1 MKNILARGGVE
12 FVAVFLGI
20 ALSLWVDDYR
30 ESKEL
35 RERLSDDYQKIYKEV
50 LSNIENID
58 NIINLNNEIVE
69 SEKKLI
75 EILNQEKKY
84 NFKEMIGLIN
94 KIDSKTFFGESTAY
108 KASVSSRR
116 VNTSDDYKLVRNIS
130 RLYEHFFVRLD
141 LNGNML
147 DKIVINFSDDFSSN
161 FNKARFNQTNI
172 DTLQLKNYFFS
183 NDFHNALLNVYDMQ
197 NNYTFDKYMEKFLL
211 NFFRLV
217 HSVKLNMEIISLT
230 IPYCA

>member
-1 MKNILARGGVE
+1 MKNILARGGIE

-20 ALSLWVDDYR
+20 VLSLWVDDYR

-75 EILNQEKKY
+75 KILNQEKKY

-108 KASVSSRR
+108 KASVSSGRF
-116 VNTSDDYKLVRNIS
+116 NTSKNDTLVRQLS
-130 RLYEHFFVRLD
+130 RLYEHFFVRLK
-141 LNGNML
+141 LNGDIL
-147 DKIVINFSDDFSSN
+147 DQQAFEFSAMHSKAL
-161 FNKARFNQTNI
+161 NKAIFKQSGI
-172 DTLQLKNYFFS
+172 DTLSLTKYFFS
-183 NDFHNALLNVYDMQ
+183 KDFHNGLLGAYDVRK
-197 NNYTFDKYMEKFLL
+197 NYYM
-211 NFFRLV
+211 FRLKETKNHLETV
-217 HSVKLNMEIISLT
+217 QKIFDSTKL
-230 IPYCA
+230 

>member
-58 NIINLNNEIVE
+58 NIINLNNEIVA

-108 KASVSSRR
+108 KASVSSGRF
-116 VNTSDDYKLVRNIS
+116 NTSDDYKVVRNIS

-197 NNYTFDKYMEKFLL
+197 NNYYLKRLSETRNQLIAIKDLL
-211 NFFRLV
+211 NNQQQIL
-217 HSVKLNMEIISLT
+217 K
-230 IPYCA
+230 

>member
-1 MKNILARGGVE
+1 M
-12 FVAVFLGI
+12 
-20 ALSLWVDDYR
+20 
-30 ESKEL
+30 
-35 RERLSDDYQKIYKEV
+35 
-50 LSNIENID
+50 
-58 NIINLNNEIVE
+58 NNEIVE
-69 SEKKLI
+69 SEKI
-75 EILNQEKKY
+75 NRNPQSRKKY

-108 KASVSSRR
+108 KASVSSGRF
-116 VNTSDDYKLVRNIS
+116 NTSDDYKLVRNIS

-197 NNYTFDKYMEKFLL
+197 NNYYLKRLSETRNQLIAIKDLLINEKQF
-211 NFFRLV
+211 
-217 HSVKLNMEIISLT
+217 
-230 IPYCA
+230 

>member
-1 MKNILARGGVE
+1 MKNILAKGGVE
-12 FVAVFLGI
+12 FLAVFLGI

-35 RERLSDDYQKIYKEV
+35 RQRLSDDYQKIYKEV

-94 KIDSKTFFGESTAY
+94 KIDSKPFFGESTAY
-108 KASVSSRR
+108 KASVSSGRF
-116 VNTSDDYKLVRNIS
+116 NTSDDYKVVRNIS

-197 NNYTFDKYMEKFLL
+197 NNYYLKRLSETRKQLIAIKDLL
-211 NFFRLV
+211 NNQQQIL
-217 HSVKLNMEIISLT
+217 K
-230 IPYCA
+230 

>member
-35 RERLSDDYQKIYKEV
+35 RERLFDDYQKIYKEV

-58 NIINLNNEIVE
+58 NIIKLNNEIVE

-108 KASVSSRR
+108 KASVSSGRF
-116 VNTSDDYKLVRNIS
+116 NTSGDYKVVRNIS

-197 NNYTFDKYMEKFLL
+197 NNYYLKRLSETRNQLIAIKDLL
-211 NFFRLV
+211 NNQQQIL
-217 HSVKLNMEIISLT
+217 K
-230 IPYCA
+230 

>member
-108 KASVSSRR
+108 KASVSSGRF
-116 VNTSDDYKLVRNIS
+116 NTSDDYKVVRNIS

-197 NNYTFDKYMEKFLL
+197 NNYYLKRLSETRKQLIAIKDLL
-211 NFFRLV
+211 NNQQQIL
-217 HSVKLNMEIISLT
+217 K
-230 IPYCA
+230 

>member
-1 MKNILARGGVE
+1 MKNILAKGGVE
-12 FVAVFLGI
+12 FLAVFLGI

-50 LSNIENID
+50 LSNIKNID
-58 NIINLNNEIVE
+58 NIIESNNKIVE

-75 EILNQEKKY
+75 NILNGYEKY
-84 NFKEMIGLIN
+84 NFKEIIGLIN

-108 KASVSSRR
+108 KASVSSGRF
-116 VNTSDDYKLVRNIS
+116 NTSDDYQLVRNVS

-147 DKIVINFSDDFSSN
+147 DKVVMNFSDNFSSN
-161 FNKARFNQTNI
+161 FNKARFNHANI
-172 DTLQLKNYFFS
+172 DSVRLKKYFFS
-183 NDFHNALLNVYDMQ
+183 DDFHNALLNVYEMQ
-197 NNYTFDKYMEKFLL
+197 NNYYLKRLSDTKSQLIAIKELL
-211 NFFRLV
+211 SN
-217 HSVKLNMEIISLT
+217 SE
-230 IPYCA
+230 

>member
-75 EILNQEKKY
+75 EILNQEAKY

-108 KASVSSRR
+108 KASVSSGRF
-116 VNTSDDYKLVRNIS
+116 NTSDDYKLVRNIS

-147 DKIVINFSDDFSSN
+147 DKIVINFSDDFLSN

-197 NNYTFDKYMEKFLL
+197 NNYYLKRLSETRNQLIAIKDLL
-211 NFFRLV
+211 NNQQQIL
-217 HSVKLNMEIISLT
+217 K
-230 IPYCA
+230 

>member
-1 MKNILARGGVE
+1 MIIKKFI
-12 FVAVFLGI
+12 F
-20 ALSLWVDDYR
+20 
-30 ESKEL
+30 
-35 RERLSDDYQKIYKEV
+35 

-58 NIINLNNEIVE
+58 NIINLNNDIQ
-69 SEKKLI
+69 SGKLI
-75 EILNQEKKY
+75 EILNQEAKY

-108 KASVSSRR
+108 KASVSSGRF
-116 VNTSDDYKLVRNIS
+116 NTSDDYKLVRNIS

-172 DTLQLKNYFFS
+172 DTLQLKKLFF
-183 NDFHNALLNVYDMQ
+183 
-197 NNYTFDKYMEKFLL
+197 
-211 NFFRLV
+211 
-217 HSVKLNMEIISLT
+217 
-230 IPYCA
+230 